1 MTSTLKG
8 ARPYVVL
15 FILSL
20 IVYTP
25 VMSRA
30 SNLQTDFGIHIRWA
44 INLPETTDHVVHV
57 LFHSVFL
64 VTHRVLP
71 AFTLTQAAL
80 AAILL
85 FMLPLPLI
93 VFAFFKKAA
102 EATLPD
108 PLLMALSLGLT
119 IMSPITIWTNV
130 FMLGYMNPIVY
141 HNPTSIALRLFVIPV
156 SLLALQVFHSPG
168 YRSGNR
174 RVYILLLCAVT
185 ILLATLAKPSL
196 TIALIPGCCLY
207 AIWRLSKRMQVDW
220 LQLIFGVCVP
230 GTLMLGMLYMLTYV
244 NGTDDSSVAFG
255 FLTYLQRRFATWQ
268 LPIMLFLSLVFPI
281 SVYIGY
287 RKQARQ
293 NLYLNMS
300 WVIFVVA
307 AGMAYFLY
315 EIGARIDHGNFV
327 WPGYSAVFLLLFA
340 SMLFLLEQHARE
352 HKEGL
357 GNVRIFGITY
367 SQNMVFLML
376 IFGLHV
382 LSGIAYYSRFLTYA
396 LG

>member
-1 MTSTLKG
+1 
-8 ARPYVVL
+8 
-15 FILSL
+15 
-20 IVYTP
+20 
-25 VMSRA
+25 
-30 SNLQTDFGIHIRWA
+30 
-44 INLPETTDHVVHV
+44 
-57 LFHSVFL
+57 
-64 VTHRVLP
+64 
-71 AFTLTQAAL
+71 
-80 AAILL
+80 
-85 FMLPLPLI
+85 
-93 VFAFFKKAA
+93 
-102 EATLPD
+102 
-108 PLLMALSLGLT
+108 
-119 IMSPITIWTNV
+119 
-130 FMLGYMNPIVY
+130 
-141 HNPTSIALRLFVIPV
+141 
-156 SLLALQVFHSPG
+156 
-168 YRSGNR
+168 
-174 RVYILLLCAVT
+174 
-185 ILLATLAKPSL
+185 
-196 TIALIPGCCLY
+196 
-207 AIWRLSKRMQVDW
+207 
-220 LQLIFGVCVP
+220 
-230 GTLMLGMLYMLTYV
+230 MLGMLYMLTYV

-307 AGMAYFLY
+307 AGMAYLLY
-315 EIGARIDHGNFV
+315 ETGARIDHGNFV
-327 WPGYSAVFLLLFA
+327 WPGYSAVFLLVFA

-382 LSGIAYYSRFLTYA
+382 LSGIAYYSRFLTHT

>member
-1 MTSTLKG
+1 MSPKCVRSYL
-8 ARPYVVL
+8 VL
-15 FILSL
+15 LLLSL
-20 IVYTP
+20 VVYAP
-25 VMSRA
+25 VMHHA
-30 SNLQTDFGIHIRWA
+30 SMQWHDFGSHAERA
-44 INLPETTDHVVHV
+44 LRLPEDTGHMNHILYPALFLLVYHV
-57 LFHSVFL
+57 LPLLTTQSASFL
-64 VTHRVLP
+64 
-71 AFTLTQAAL
+71 
-80 AAILL
+80 AIMLV
-85 FMLPLPLI
+85 MLPVPMI
-93 VFAFFKKAA
+93 AFALFKKVA
-102 EATLPD
+102 EDTLSSPM
-108 PLLMALSLGLT
+108 LMALSLGLT
-119 IMSPITIWTNV
+119 IVSPITIWTNV
-130 FMLGYMNPIVY
+130 FMLGYMNPVVY
-141 HNPTSIALRLFVIPV
+141 HNPTLILVRLFVIPV
-156 SLLALQVFHSPG
+156 SLLALQVFYSPG

-174 RVYILLLCAVT
+174 RFYILLLCVVT

-196 TIALIPGCCLY
+196 TIALIPGCCSY

-220 LQLIFGVCVP
+220 LQLILGVCVP

-281 SVYIGY
+281 SVYVRY
-287 RKQARQ
+287 CKQARQ
-293 NLYLNMS
+293 HLYLNMS

-315 EIGARIDHGNFV
+315 ETESRIDHGNFV
-327 WPGYSAVFLLLFA
+327 WPGYSAVFLLMFA

-357 GNVRIFGITY
+357 GNVRAFGITY

-382 LSGIAYYSRFLTYA
+382 LSGIAYYSRFLTYT